1 LPGAGISAEPPAAA
15 APPPPREPG
24 LAGRYLAGAIF
35 LAPALVLLTVWM
47 VYPAIYTIVRSFYGQ
62 SGFGHFVGFD
72 NYKQLFV
79 PFSISQNLL
88 LKSIRNNIIWV
99 AVVPALVTAL
109 GLIFAVLTERV
120 RWSVAFKTAVFLPM
134 AISAFATGVTW
145 RIMYQQDPTQGAVN
159 ALGRSVVDAVRSPGV
174 LPSAF
179 PSTPKLV
186 SKGGG
191 LVLKTPLHAGGVA
204 LLGVTGI
211 APADVPTSAAQAV
224 DPKPQPGS
232 IVGVVWRD
240 FKPGGGVPGKIEKQE
255 LGLPGVTVDLRSSDG
270 KVVGKTTSDANGSFV
285 FKNVGSGTFQSEIGS
300 QTFRKP
306 WGGVSWLGPKLITP
320 SLLIAY
326 IWIWAGFAMVVIGA
340 GLAAMPRDVLEAAR
354 TDGATEFQV
363 FRRVTVPLLAPVLSV
378 VFITMIINVL
388 KVFDLIVSLAPE
400 STQNDASVIALA
412 MWRTSFGGQNNFGV
426 GSAIAVFLFVLVIP
440 VLALNIRRFKT
451 EAT

>member
-1 LPGAGISAEPPAAA
+1 LPGAGITAEPPVAA
-15 APPPPREPG
+15 APPPTAEPG
-24 LAGRYLAGAIF
+24 LLGRYLVGAIF
-35 LAPALVLLTVWM
+35 LAPAIVLLGVWM
-47 VYPAIYTIVRSFYGQ
+47 VYPAVYTIIRSFYSQ
-62 SGFGHFVGFD
+62 AGFGHFVGID
-72 NYKQLFV
+72 NYKTLFTQ
-79 PFSISQNLL
+79 SNLTTAI
-88 LKSIRNNIIWV
+88 KNNAIWV
-99 AVVPALVTAL
+99 AVVPALVTSL

-120 RWSVAFKTAVFLPM
+120 RWAVAFKTAVFLPM

-159 ALGRSVVDAVRSPGV
+159 ALGRTIVDTVRTPGV

-179 PSTPKLV
+179 PSTPTVV

-191 LVLKTPLHAGGVA
+191 LLLKTPLKAGSDA
-204 LLGVTGI
+204 HLGVTGI
-211 APADVPTSAAQAV
+211 APADVPKSAAQAV
-224 DPKPQPGS
+224 DPKAQTGS

-240 FKPGGGVPGKIEKQE
+240 FKPGGGVPGKVEKGE
-255 LGLPGVTVDLRSSDG
+255 LGLPGVTVELRSSDG
-270 KVVGKTTSDANGSFV
+270 KIVQKTKSDTSGDFV
-285 FKNVGSGTFQSEIGS
+285 FKNVGSGTFQTEIGPE
-300 QTFRKP
+300 TFRKP
-306 WGGVSWLGPKLITP
+306 WGGFAWLGSKLITP

-354 TDGATEFQV
+354 TDGASELQV

-388 KVFDLIVSLAPE
+388 KVFDLIVALAPE
-400 STQNDASVIALA
+400 STQNDANVIALA
-412 MWRTSFGGQNNFGV
+412 MWRTSFGGENNFGV

-451 EAT
+451 EAR